1 MVLHLRQYN
10 LVPAFLKK
18 GGKRIGNE
26 IKRLCRIPC
35 EDYFVLFCPY
45 KGANFT
51 MRLFEKLSRFFTE
64 RIHSPMDIRIL
75 SFVISFESAD
85 NGDWLLC
92 CGGIVQIDQSLSRH
106 LYLED
111 GKIFFQLLCC

>member
-1 MVLHLRQYN
+1 MVLHFRQYN
-10 LVPAFLKK
+10 LVTAFFKK
-18 GGKRIGNE
+18 GWERIGKKIE
-26 IKRLCRIPC
+26 GLGRIPR
-35 EDYFVLFCPY
+35 EDYFVLFCPD
-45 KGANFT
+45 KRANFT

-106 LYLED
+106 L
-111 GKIFFQLLCC
+111 